1 MIDLKE
7 RQDSLFGRWSK
18 EEEMVKV
25 EQHRLKELCDKNKG
39 EKI

>member
-7 RQDSLFGRWSK
+7 RQDSLFGSWSK

-25 EQHRLKELCDKNKG
+25 EQDRLKELCDKNKG